1 MLPLSSSQQSVE
13 RLIREEWGRI
23 LSSLVKNLSDLQL
36 AEDCLQD
43 AAEAA
48 LRTWPERGLPKS
60 PAAWLIATAR
70 RKAIDRIRRLN
81 RFAEKSSELAYLLAL
96 DQSEVDLEDPAAID
110 DKQLELIF
118 TCCHP
123 ALEEKTRIALTLR
136 TIGGLTTEE
145 IARAFLDKP
154 SAMAQRLTRAK
165 KKIKLARIPYRVPE
179 AEDLSERLR
188 GVLSTIYLIFNE
200 GYAASSGARLTR
212 VDLILEAIRLAR
224 IMARLMPEE
233 TEIEGLLSLMLLHD
247 ARRIARVDKRGAMVS
262 LEHQNR
268 ALWDK
273 SKIKEGTARL
283 KAVLKKGRVGPY
295 QVQASISALHVEAPS
310 WAQTDWPQIAALY
323 DLLYQM
329 QPTPVV
335 RINQALAISQM
346 GDVKRALEMLTEI
359 GETHDLSGYK
369 AFHLARADL
378 LQKVGDFRQAGKLI
392 EVALALTDNQM
403 ERGFLERKLKSL
415 SEPGS

>member
-70 RKAIDRIRRLN
+70 RKAIDRIRRSN

-96 DQSEVDLEDPAAID
+96 DQSEADLEDPAAID

-165 KKIKLARIPYRVPE
+165 KKIKLAGIPYRVPE

-200 GYAASSGARLTR
+200 GYAASSGAMLTR
-212 VDLILEAIRLAR
+212 VDLIIEAIRLAR

-247 ARRIARVDKRGAMVS
+247 ARRNARVDKQGAMVS
-262 LEHQNR
+262 LERQNR

-310 WAQTDWPQIAALY
+310 WTQTDWPQIAALY

-346 GDVKRALEMLTEI
+346 GDVRRALEMLTEI